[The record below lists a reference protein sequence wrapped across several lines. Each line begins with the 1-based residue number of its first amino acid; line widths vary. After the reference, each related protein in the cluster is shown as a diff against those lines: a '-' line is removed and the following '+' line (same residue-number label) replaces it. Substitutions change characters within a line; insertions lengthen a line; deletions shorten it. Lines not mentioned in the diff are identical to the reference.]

1 MIAEFVDG
9 LLLAIGDATVEE
21 LRELLGRSDAG
32 ELVYAPKAEATP
44 SAAPPPA
51 PRKLARLDHSA
62 ALRRSIEASLS
73 APTVAEITD
82 PESLLSLGGSNG
94 ASSQLAFFSPLTP
107 LDPLRH
113 PPIAARPSPP
123 PPISVTVLEPSK
135 SGTQTEAEN
144 ESPASGVRPKN
155 GSSIRLSD
163 NETLA
168 RVSNAGVVIRRKKK
182 A

>member
-32 ELVYAPKAEATP
+32 EPVYRRQAEAPTTP
-44 SAAPPPA
+44 AAPAAPAA

-62 ALRRSIEASLS
+62 ALRRSIEASLA

-94 ASSQLAFFSPLTP
+94 ATGHTFFE
-107 LDPLRH
+107 PLRH
-113 PPIAARPSPP
+113 ASIAARPTPP
-123 PPISVTVLEPSK
+123 QPVAVTVLESPK
-135 SGTQTEAEN
+135 ATTHTEAEG
-144 ESPASGVRPKN
+144 EMPASGVRPKN
-155 GSSIRLSD
+155 GSTVRLSD

-168 RVSNAGVVIRRKKK
+168 RVSEAGVVIRRKKK